1 MKVTRRQ
8 FLKGAMATGIGLALP
23 LKFGVRGAHAA
34 ASSLQ
39 LAKWAQPIRGLGPA
53 GIPVLNSVAD
63 PVFAGSKYYQVTVGE
78 FTDQLHPALGPTR
91 LWGYWDTTNPVKRH
105 LGGVIITNR
114 NVPARIRFTN
124 TLPATHIIPRD
135 TSIPGGLQPAN
146 SIAVHL
152 HGGLVPW
159 VCDGGPFDW
168 WTPAGA
174 TGASFLNG
182 PGGVLDNIPGQPM
195 VLGQADYYYPNN
207 QSTRLMWYHD
217 HSLSITRISAYAGLA
232 TGYLVLDTA
241 QEAALANKVPSIN
254 STVPLIIQDKV
265 FVNPATIGTTDPT
278 WATVARPD
286 VQSLGSLWY
295 EHIYDPA
302 VFRLLVAPKY
312 LTPPNPSAVAE
323 FFGDTMLCNGTVYP
337 VLTVEPKAYRFMM
350 LNACNARFLNI
361 NLFQANPANPDGID
375 LSPATLFPT
384 NAPGSEY
391 DPDRHGGW
399 LPGER
404 GDMCLARAV

>member
-23 LKFGVRGAHAA
+23 FKFGVRGAHAA

-146 SIAVHL
+146 RIAVHL

-174 TGASFLNG
+174 TGKLPQRARRG
-182 PGGVLDNIPGQPM
+182 P
-195 VLGQADYYYPNN
+195 
-207 QSTRLMWYHD
+207 
-217 HSLSITRISAYAGLA
+217 
-232 TGYLVLDTA
+232 
-241 QEAALANKVPSIN
+241 
-254 STVPLIIQDKV
+254 
-265 FVNPATIGTTDPT
+265 
-278 WATVARPD
+278 
-286 VQSLGSLWY
+286 
-295 EHIYDPA
+295 
-302 VFRLLVAPKY
+302 
-312 LTPPNPSAVAE
+312 
-323 FFGDTMLCNGTVYP
+323 
-337 VLTVEPKAYRFMM
+337 
-350 LNACNARFLNI
+350 
-361 NLFQANPANPDGID
+361 
-375 LSPATLFPT
+375 
-384 NAPGSEY
+384 
-391 DPDRHGGW
+391 
-399 LPGER
+399 
-404 GDMCLARAV
+404 